1 MKTEEQQGMPNEVI
15 ATATG
20 HRILLRLRKRQQDIT
35 FIKSI
40 PNSRWDKSAFCWVV
54 IQNQQYIEKICQ
66 YFGNRLQWIEK
77 PENGSGITKNRYPV
91 EKETLFI
98 VKYHNGRIRLY
109 FQFNPDLITHIKQ
122 QPFYSWDS
130 ETLTWTLPHT
140 EKILGKLVNFCKAKG
155 WKYKY
160 LEDIRQLQRVS
171 RPRPE
176 SIKNYRQC
184 PEVYI
189 EKLTIMR
196 YSRNTIRVYT
206 ECFKEFINYFSE
218 KEINDITRSDI
229 MDYQRYLVEKRCV
242 SNSYQNQAINS
253 IKFYYER
260 SLGGNRETYYIERPR
275 KEKILPEV
283 LSEEEVLLLLNS
295 IDNLKHKCMIMTAY
309 SGGLRVGELVSL
321 KITDIDSKRM
331 LITIRQAKGKKDRVT
346 ILSLVLLDLLRTYYK
361 DYHPREYLFEGIAGG
376 TYAVR
381 SIQNVLKRACMKAG
395 IRKHVTMHT
404 LRHSFATHL
413 LENNTDIRYIQELLG
428 HTNPKTT
435 QIYTHITTKGLDQI
449 KSPLDK
455 LLIKKSE

>member
-1 MKTEEQQGMPNEVI
+1 MPNEVI

-20 HRILLRLRKRQQDIT
+20 HRILLRLRKSQQDIT
-35 FIKSI
+35 FIKSL

-54 IQNQQYIEKICQ
+54 IQNQQHIGKICQ

-77 PENGSGITKNRYPV
+77 PGNGSGINKERYPA
-91 EKETLFI
+91 EKETLYI
-98 VKYHNGRIRLY
+98 VKYHNGRVRLY
-109 FQFNPDLITHIKQ
+109 FQFNPDLIAHIKQ
-122 QPFYSWDS
+122 QPFYAWDS
-130 ETLTWTLPHT
+130 ETLTWTIPHT
-140 EKILGKLVNFCKAKG
+140 EKILEKMVNFCKSKG

-171 RPRPE
+171 RPGPE

-218 KEINDITRSDI
+218 KEINEITQSEI

-260 SLGGNRETYYIERPR
+260 VLGGNREKYYIERPR

-283 LSEEEVLLLLNS
+283 LSEQEALLLFNAL
-295 IDNLKHKCMIMTAY
+295 DNLKHKCMIMTAY
-309 SGGLRVGELVSL
+309 SGGDVQLFFC
-321 KITDIDSKRM
+321 KIIK
-331 LITIRQAKGKKDRVT
+331 
-346 ILSLVLLDLLRTYYK
+346 
-361 DYHPREYLFEGIAGG
+361 PRL
-376 TYAVR
+376 TV
-381 SIQNVLKRACMKAG
+381 
-395 IRKHVTMHT
+395 
-404 LRHSFATHL
+404 
-413 LENNTDIRYIQELLG
+413 
-428 HTNPKTT
+428 
-435 QIYTHITTKGLDQI
+435 
-449 KSPLDK
+449 
-455 LLIKKSE
+455 